1 VTKSFELEKNK
12 LEKDL
17 KILESL
23 EEENLD
29 LESLQKSLGLNK
41 NDTVWIGNILPS
53 VKEDEIRDVFED

>member
-41 NDTVWIGNILPS
+41 NDTVWVGNILPS